1 MTEMAT
7 HYTKFLAFLKLFYP
21 NLYQE
26 LSTYSKP
33 TEVVEANLICTN
45 SIHNFQAMIFSED
58 VAIKDELFD
67 IYAGKDSIAPYSW
80 DWRWVFAVKIIF
92 EGATIFPI
100 KFKQKIIALPTGKH
114 PLSYAFF
121 DILEDEFKEVSKQL
135 INNDASLSTGDRY
148 EKYFSKTNF

>member
-7 HYTKFLAFLKLFYP
+7 HYTKFLAFLRLFYP

-80 DWRWVFAVKIIF
+80 DWRWVFAVKILYK
-92 EGATIFPI
+92 GTAVLPI
-100 KFKQKIIALPTGKH
+100 KFKQKVIALPTGKH
-114 PLSYAFF
+114 PLSHNFF
-121 DILEDEFKEVSKQL
+121 DILKDEFKEVTKQL
-135 INNDASLSTGDRY
+135 ICNDTNDPTHDRY
-148 EKYFSKTNF
+148 KKYCNRTNI